1 MQMWTAIGSAEKRLA
16 LIVLC
21 MSIVTLA
28 CAIAIAALAYQNSR
42 LHDQVEALE
51 GQRIMIGLPDERG
64 YFVST
69 DRIPQREV
77 LDYAHGFIVNC
88 YNWSRTSVEANM
100 EECELRMDD
109 SLALQRSNFFSSRIR
124 QANSQ
129 HVSSIY
135 IPDLRKLERTDSGY
149 QYVVEGPH
157 QRMQGRAIYYDKR
170 HRITVN
176 LRQGQPTIF
185 RPLGLT
191 VASWSD
197 QCLDCES

>member
-1 MQMWTAIGSAEKRLA
+1 MQMWTVIGSSEKRLA
-16 LIVLC
+16 QIVLLLALV
-21 MSIVTLA
+21 SLA
-28 CAIAIAALAYQNSR
+28 CAVGIGALVFQNNR
-42 LHDQVEALE
+42 LHNQIADLE
-51 GQRIMIGLPDERG
+51 GQRIMIGLPDENG

-69 DRIPQREV
+69 DRIPEREV
-77 LDYAHGFIVNC
+77 LDYAHGFVVNC

-100 EECELRMDD
+100 EECELRMDE
-109 SLALQRSNFFSSRIR
+109 SLALQRSSFFTSRIR

-129 HVSSIY
+129 QVSSIY
-135 IPDLRKLERTDSGY
+135 IPDRRRLERTESGY

-157 QRMQGRAIYYDKR
+157 QRMQGRSIYYNQR